1 MSHKQLLEDINADTG
16 EKLVSISSVLK
27 LIDDEC
33 ADIKSYIPTA
43 SLIESSRL
51 EGCLATLTD
60 LRKRVE
66 SLVP

>member
-33 ADIKSYIPTA
+33 ADSKSL
-43 SLIESSRL
+43 S
-51 EGCLATLTD
+51 
-60 LRKRVE
+60 
-66 SLVP
+66 